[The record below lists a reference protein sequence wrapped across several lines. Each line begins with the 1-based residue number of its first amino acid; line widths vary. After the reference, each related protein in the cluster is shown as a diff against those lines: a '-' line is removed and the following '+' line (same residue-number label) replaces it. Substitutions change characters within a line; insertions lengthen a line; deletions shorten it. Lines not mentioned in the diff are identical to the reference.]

1 MTTNDYTDYLM
12 CIIGT
17 CLAILAVVS
26 IVAFIIGLGL
36 TLVNY
41 M

>member
-1 MTTNDYTDYLM
+1 MTTDDYADYLM

-26 IVAFIIGLGL
+26 IVAFIIGLVL
-36 TLVNY
+36 SLVNL